1 MQHTKKI
8 AQTLD
13 MLTNALYEEMMDF
26 TWKQI
31 TYLHGY
37 LKTLTKQK

>member
-13 MLTNALYEEMMDF
+13 TLTNALYEEMMDF